1 MQALKQAILYSL
13 KPHELGLCGPQCV
26 DDSKG
31 ILRRYFL
38 GEDIPEDEIRELLK
52 QFTGAYYY
60 LELIAQANNI
70 DDYFDA
76 KVIEAYWLGN
86 SLLDNVRTQDLKNMI
101 LEKFTRPDLLTPE
114 QAKVIVDKIPD
125 KVVAHHSFHVFF
137 VGSITGRIEITEDLK
152 DTCKTSWGEVI
163 EIIKD
168 KVLIKT
174 QNLFPEEDVE
184 TKIDW
189 DKKFTPDL
197 KPGDLVSFH
206 WSRISEILDQDKLN
220 NLKKYTL
227 INFKALK

>member
-86 SLLDNVRTQDLKNMI
+86 SLLDNVRTQDLKSMI

-152 DTCKTSWGEVI
+152 DTFKTSWGEVI